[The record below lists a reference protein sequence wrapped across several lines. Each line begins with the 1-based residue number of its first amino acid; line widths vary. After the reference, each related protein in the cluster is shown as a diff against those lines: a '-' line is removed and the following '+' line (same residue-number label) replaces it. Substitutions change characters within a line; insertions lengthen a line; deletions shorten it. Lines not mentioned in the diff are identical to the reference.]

1 MADFEF
7 NKALEK
13 SANVQFNLE
22 KLYGQISPSLVGK
35 ALYAVEG
42 IKDRARE
49 EVLNKLNFGFKLT
62 EDEAQK
68 AVIAYSQI
76 PEIVVNETNV
86 YSYLNTPIIQ
96 PIVFKAGQY
105 NIIEEGVIKQ
115 RNFANDYMLP
125 ATCICEFSRSKVM
138 AKSLV
143 NGSYG
148 RVKEQYGFDDWQI
161 NITGLILT
169 EGNNNGRNADIF
181 PTQHIE
187 SLLRWDEVVESI
199 EVESPM
205 FQLLKIK
212 RLSCEKITTND
223 IRGYGN
229 VKSLQITATSDE
241 ALELIIKNNKL
252 GN

>member
-49 EVLNKLNFGFKLT
+49 EVLNKLNFGFKLS

-76 PEIVVNETNV
+76 PEIPITDANV
-86 YSYLNTPIIQ
+86 YSYVNTPILQQI
-96 PIVFKAGQY
+96 IFKSGQY
-105 NIIEEGVIKQ
+105 NVIDNGEIKT
-115 RNFANDYMLP
+115 RNFSNDYALP
-125 ATCICEFSRSKVM
+125 ATCICEFNRSKVI

-143 NGSYG
+143 NGNYG

-161 NITGLILT
+161 NITGLIIT
-169 EGNNNGRNADIF
+169 EGNNNGSNAEIF
-181 PTQHIE
+181 PSSHIQ
-187 SLLRWDEVVESI
+187 SLLQWDEVSQSI
-199 EVESPM
+199 EVESLM
-205 FQLLKIK
+205 FQLLNIK
-212 RLSCEKITTND
+212 RLSIEKISIND

-229 VKSLQITATSDE
+229 VKSLQIQATSDE
-241 ALELIIKNNKL
+241 ALELIIKQNKL